1 MRKLPVWLKEKVRK
15 QYLSDTFVAKSFSAK
30 RNKPKSI
37 SSFSLSRGFCFLLH
51 VCCYQRREG
60 AFYFPSPPF
69 WSPWQKKKKRSDA
82 WKSNPRSLL
91 LLLLRRR
98 RRRSVRGSPSPSHSQ
113 HKRINLGKSKKEIW
127 CAFSLFRVPHKREDL
142 RASLPSSQ
150 FFIPY
155 LRLLGQKGPFRH
167 GGFWQ
172 FYSALNC
179 ISLLSRHLILTY
191 GPSYYTQMANDFWWI
206 SMLQGYSRRRPER
219 LFRARKTEEEQE
231 VDIGKRKGHGL
242 DGGRRYSWGER
253 EKERLFQWPPSLK
266 KCWTKGVLT
275 WLSFFQRATLS
286 FFWKS
291 QKEFENFF
299 GFQQNAVV

>member
-113 HKRINLGKSKKEIW
+113 HKRINLEKAKKRNMMRVFSFPSFAQKGRLEGLS
-127 CAFSLFRVPHKREDL
+127 AFLIVFH
-142 RASLPSSQ
+142 SLPSH
-150 FFIPY
+150 P
-155 LRLLGQKGPFRH
+155 RAERH

-206 SMLQGYSRRRPER
+206 SMLQGYGRRRRER

-231 VDIGKRKGHGL
+231 VDI
-242 DGGRRYSWGER
+242 
-253 EKERLFQWPPSLK
+253 
-266 KCWTKGVLT
+266 
-275 WLSFFQRATLS
+275 
-286 FFWKS
+286 
-291 QKEFENFF
+291 
-299 GFQQNAVV
+299 